1 MKTTKLILNSQR
13 GMSLIEI
20 LIALTLLAVAGTM
33 VTTTVLDRLDEGNKT
48 ATVTQIRN
56 IGTILLDYKRKCGLY
71 PTSDQG
77 LQALVEKPT
86 GGKECKRYPSNGFIE
101 GGKVPQ
107 DAWET
112 EFYYESD
119 GRKYTIISYGKDQ
132 EEGGEEEYDADINSN
147 DL

>member
-33 VTTTVLDRLDEGNKT
+33 VTTTVLDRLAEGNKT
-48 ATVTQIRN
+48 ATITQIRN
-56 IGTILLDYKRKCGLY
+56 LGTILLDYKRKCGKF

-77 LQALVEKPT
+77 LQALIEKPT
-86 GGKECKRYPSNGFIE
+86 GGKECKRYPSNGFIQ
-101 GGKVPQ
+101 GGKVPA

-119 GRKYTIISYGKDQ
+119 GRKYTIISYGKDL
-132 EEGGEEEYDADINSN
+132 EEGGEEEYDVDINSN